1 MEEDQEKRMEFI
13 NEKII
18 EAGIDLEAITNFAQS
33 KGKSFDTL
41 NIEEL
46 GVLIEQFNNKDK
58 SQETQVKEEPKQ
70 EEIKIEEKKEE
81 PPKQEEPPKKEEPP
95 KQEEPPK
102 KDEPPKQE
110 EPPKKDEPP
119 KQEEPS
125 KQEEQP
131 KQEQKQPKQEDN
143 KEQKQEAPKENDAP
157 AENAPPKELPKT
169 NIHKGLYFPEQY
181 EFKTMT
187 QQNNKLLELVNNK
200 TPINIQISEPKKEI
214 EGTFFTKPIY
224 SYRVQCT
231 ELNSDV
237 RRTFADFEWL
247 RNQLNKRYPLRLVPV
262 VVKDTIIKQ
271 IGKNLKNENDE
282 NYELRKVRF
291 LNKFIE
297 SLLKKKILCTSPIF
311 YEFLVLDDQKLAKY
325 KTILEKKPYDL
336 EVGLNNLIT
345 IKGNVKC
352 QMERDTVNDTEYLYA
367 KTFSMSEIYNKII
380 INLDNVVIDF
390 NNLFTHLRNISS
402 LFKNLT
408 QNLEQ
413 YKYSNKD
420 EMKECF
426 NNFKDTFE
434 KWSVNVYDQCLFF
447 NGNIKENLSYM
458 SAELSDINTS
468 FKRYRDYRY
477 EYEEFTAMIKKE
489 KENLVQAHINLELKK
504 EENKDKKP
512 SDIKYNEKA
521 MDEIFY
527 NKNML
532 LIEEKKRLT
541 ATMHY
546 MLKDY
551 DKILNTQIKKLKEIN
566 ESSKKAVVIDFI
578 KG

>member
-1 MEEDQEKRMEFI
+1 MRISKIKYKMEEDQEKRMEFI

-58 SQETQVKEEPKQ
+58 PQETQVKEEPKQ
-70 EEIKIEEKKEE
+70 EEIKTEE
-81 PPKQEEPPKKEEPP
+81 KKEEPP

-110 EPPKKDEPP
+110 EPPKKDEQP
-119 KQEEPS
+119 KQEEPP

-131 KQEQKQPKQEDN
+131 KQEQEQPKQEDN

-187 QQNNKLLELVNNK
+187 QQNNKLLELVKNK

>member
-1 MEEDQEKRMEFI
+1 MRIIKIKYKMEEDQEKRMEFI

-58 SQETQVKEEPKQ
+58 PQETQVKEEPKQ

-81 PPKQEEPPKKEEPP
+81 PPKQEEPPKKDEPT
-95 KQEEPPK
+95 KQEEPP
-102 KDEPPKQE
+102 
-110 EPPKKDEPP
+110 
-119 KQEEPS
+119 

-131 KQEQKQPKQEDN
+131 KQEQEQPKQEDN

-157 AENAPPKELPKT
+157 TENAPPKELPKT

-187 QQNNKLLELVNNK
+187 QQNNKLLELVKNK

-551 DKILNTQIKKLKEIN
+551 DKILNTQIKKLNEIN